1 MAENVV
7 VPAANVND
15 PSQDAENPSALTPGA
30 GLPEPQS
37 LLIAASQRSTT
48 GDPARVMLLKYFA
61 SNWPGQLTPPT
72 VEVACQPT
80 CATASEP
87 SS

>member
-1 MAENVV
+1 MPSSPVALNVY
-7 VPAANVND
+7 VPAANVNE

-48 GDPARVMLLKYFA
+48 GVPESVMLLKYFA
-61 SNWPGQLTPPT
+61 SNWPEQLGHRRPSRSP
-72 VEVACQPT
+72 
-80 CATASEP
+80 AS
-87 SS
+87 